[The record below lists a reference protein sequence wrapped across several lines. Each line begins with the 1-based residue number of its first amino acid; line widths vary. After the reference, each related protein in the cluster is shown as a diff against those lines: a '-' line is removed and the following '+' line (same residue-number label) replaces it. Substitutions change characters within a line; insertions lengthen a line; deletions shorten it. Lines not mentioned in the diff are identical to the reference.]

1 MRNALDLI
9 ATEEARDGFY
19 PTPRAV
25 ADKLLEGLDWSYFV
39 SVLEPSA
46 GKGNLVEAI
55 LRHHDTNGYRSG
67 KIEIDCIEIDPHIR
81 SVLQYEYC
89 GPRNEEEGKRYHE
102 LERRRHWDYYKKT
115 YSGISPSE
123 EAEYQALKARKEWAD
138 KGTVRIVHDDFT
150 TFESRKQ
157 YGLIVMNPPFKDGD
171 AHLLKAIEMQRRG
184 GGEIRCI
191 LNAETLRNPYTN
203 RRKVLM
209 QTLLDLEADVQF
221 LDGAFSKAERETD
234 VPVALIRVKVPEIK
248 RESAIYEGLRKAAE
262 MKEPTPDDVTDLT
275 VADFISR
282 IVTQFNVEVEAGLK
296 LIEEYLAMR
305 PYIMRNMD
313 RNAKYN
319 SPTLAVVIAGSNG
332 RLGTDEYPSVNKF
345 LTATR
350 RKYWEALFTNKE
362 FTAQLTKNLREKYE
376 AMVDQMQ
383 DFDFTLFNI
392 QRIMVEMNAEMCQGV
407 QDTIVALFDK
417 LTQEYS
423 YYPECSKNIHYYNG
437 WKTNK
442 AHKIGGKVILPIHGV
457 FADYSWSKET
467 FSVRNAEAIISDI
480 EKVFEYL
487 DGNATAPVDLHGVLK
502 TACEAGRTKNIQCKF
517 FSVTLY
523 KKGTMHIKFHN
534 QRLVDRFN
542 IYCCGKKGWLPP
554 SYGRTK
560 YDGMTDREKAVVDG
574 FHGDGTQGA
583 GQAAYEKVLSQAS
596 YFLSEPTQQ
605 VPALMAP
612 GT

>member
-1 MRNALDLI
+1 MSGALNLI
-9 ATEEARDGFY
+9 ATEEARGGFY
-19 PTPRAV
+19 PTPQAV
-25 ADKLLEGLDWSYFV
+25 ADKLLKDLDWCKFAT
-39 SVLEPSA
+39 VLEPSA
-46 GKGNLVEAI
+46 GTGNLVEAI
-55 LRHHDTNGYRSG
+55 LRHYDSYGWHNG
-67 KIEIDCIEIDPHIR
+67 KVEIDCIEIDPHLR
-81 SVLQYEYC
+81 SILDYEHC
-89 GPRNEEEGKRYHE
+89 GPRNDAEDKRFHE
-102 LERRRHWDYYKKT
+102 LERRRHWDYDKKT

-123 EAEYQALKARKEWAD
+123 EAEYKALKARKSWAD

-221 LDGAFSKAERETD
+221 LDGAFSNAERETD
-234 VPVALIRVKVPEIK
+234 VSVSLIRVKVPEIK
-248 RESAIYEGLRKAAE
+248 RGSAIYEGLRKAAE

-313 RNAKYN
+313 PNAKYN
-319 SPTLAVVIAGSNG
+319 SPTLAVVVTGSDG
-332 RLGTDEYPSVNKF
+332 RLGTSEYPSVNKF

-350 RKYWEALFTNKE
+350 RKYWEALFTKKE

-376 AMVDQMQ
+376 GMVDAMQ
-383 DFDFTLFNI
+383 DYDFTMFNI
-392 QRIMVEMNAEMCQGV
+392 QRIMTEMNAEMIQGV

-417 LTQEYS
+417 LTTEYT
-423 YYPECSKNIHYYNG
+423 YCPDCSKNIHYYNG

-457 FADYSWSKET
+457 FSCYSWCKET
-467 FSVRNAEAIISDI
+467 FDVRNAEAIISDI

-487 DGNATAPVDLHGVLK
+487 DGNATAHVDLKGVLLA
-502 TACEAGRTKNIQCKF
+502 ACEAGQTKNIRCKF

-523 KKGTMHIKFHN
+523 KKGTMHIKFHD

-554 SYGRTK
+554 SYGRTT
-560 YDGMTDREKAVVDG
+560 YSEMSDLEKEVVDG
-574 FHGDGTQGA
+574 FHGDGTQGT